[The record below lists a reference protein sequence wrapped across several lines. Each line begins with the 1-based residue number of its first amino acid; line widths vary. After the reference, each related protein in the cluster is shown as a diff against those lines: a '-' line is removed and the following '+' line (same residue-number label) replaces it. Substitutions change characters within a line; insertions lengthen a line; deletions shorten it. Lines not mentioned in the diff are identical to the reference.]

1 MGVGHSFQ
9 WAVSHPEMLAT
20 LLAICGSART
30 SRHNSVFLEG
40 VKAALT
46 ADEAWRGGWYER
58 QPTLGLRAA
67 ARVYAGWGFSQAFS
81 GTRCTASWAT
91 AASRTSSSGSGRG
104 SSSTATTQRPDVH
117 AQDLPSSRLAPTDPR
132 AARRSLCHV
141 GTDPGARS
149 NNPARPRLPRPTRS
163 SGSKHQSDP
172 TSPGGTQPHFHP
184 PARRR

>member
-67 ARVYAGWGFSQAFS
+67 ARVYAGWGFSQAFYRDEVYREL
-81 GTRCTASWAT
+81 GY
-91 AASRTSSSGSGRG
+91 SSLEDFLVGFREGFFLDG
-104 SSSTATTQRPDVH
+104 HDATT
-117 AQDLPSSRLAPTDPR
+117 
-132 AARRSLCHV
+132 
-141 GTDPGARS
+141 
-149 NNPARPRLPRPTRS
+149 
-163 SGSKHQSDP
+163 
-172 TSPGGTQPHFHP
+172 
-184 PARRR
+184 